1 MSQNIVTRDREPF
14 FQNKISGGSSLLT
27 VKELAEWLNTPI
39 KTIYKWV
46 SERKIPYLKLGK
58 LLRFDRAIIQA
69 WLSERS

>member
-1 MSQNIVTRDREPF
+1 MIKADIKDSCNIFD
-14 FQNKISGGSSLLT
+14 NKISGASSLLT
-27 VKELAEWLNTPI
+27 TKELAGWLNTPI

-46 SERKIPYLKLGK
+46 SERKIPHLKIGK